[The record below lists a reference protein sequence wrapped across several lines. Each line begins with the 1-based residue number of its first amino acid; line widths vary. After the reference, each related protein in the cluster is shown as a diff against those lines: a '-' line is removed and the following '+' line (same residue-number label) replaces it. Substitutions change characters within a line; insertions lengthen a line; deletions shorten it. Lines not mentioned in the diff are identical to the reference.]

1 VKIAARAMGAM
12 AVVLIAILVIVA
24 LPALGAS
31 GSPIPSAAATLPGVA
46 ASSTDPAS
54 TDPAPTTVDT
64 ISYSRFSM
72 VTDAGQSI
80 AISGPNDCKAVADS
94 WLEDFCTNL
103 AAYNKN
109 ILPSSASSMA
119 GLHGKAWADLDRH
132 IQVAVARAVLH
143 GDDTICDNPVVS
155 AWVSAGAHVSDGAA
169 TCRVDL
175 AATIK
180 KGSFFV
186 TDPDTNANLTITLSS
201 VQP

>member
-1 VKIAARAMGAM
+1 MPMGGM

-64 ISYSRFSM
+64 ISYSRFSV

-80 AISGPNDCKAVADS
+80 AISGPNDCRAVTDP

-119 GLHGKAWADLDRH
+119 GLHGKAWGDFDRH
-132 IQVAVARAVLH
+132 IQVAVARAILH
-143 GDDTICDNPVVS
+143 GDESICENPVVS
-155 AWVSAGAHVSDGAA
+155 AWVSAGSQVSDGAA
-169 TCRVDL
+169 TCRYDL
-175 AATIK
+175 ASTFK
-180 KGSFFV
+180 KGSFSV
-186 TDPDTNANLTITLSS
+186 IDPDTNASLTIHLST
-201 VQP
+201 VLP